1 MASTDLLS
9 LAGWNILP
17 RNNFD
22 LAEFAPH
29 HARLQPA
36 ICVVSHEA
44 PVISRLELDSPNTT
58 YIYRDSPPGR
68 GTDDDVHKYDT
79 PANYVRY
86 LHAKAPPR
94 AALYLGN
101 EPNDLYSAALWS
113 LEALK
118 ACDEVDR
125 VGVFLNLS
133 HGRPEP
139 DHWTENRP
147 LSQLVQQLSGT
158 RHILG
163 LHEYMGPG
171 KLGEGYWIG
180 RCKHVNA
187 RCESIGIQP
196 PQIAITELGVLAFA
210 DELKQVLSA
219 HKGWQLAEIDG
230 ERITPEQ
237 MMAQA
242 ALAWDIYAAI
252 PNVRGTAWFDAGDW
266 GEDNSVR
273 ADKEP
278 VVKQQMEAYV
288 STRPI
293 PRPAQRP
300 DEAVVGIPTTVSHT
314 SDSSGANVRNL
325 PLETSEIVGHVKVG
339 DEVTVFPQT
348 WTLPMGRYRWVWI
361 EQPRLN
367 GWVADVATF
376 EAADANRKKTGPL
389 PPIEMP
395 VPTPDPEPE
404 PQPDPAPKDD
414 SAAQLEALF
423 TEAAALFVRIS
434 GIYAAMQAR
443 EEVAAIKNETTPA
456 SSTAD

>member
-1 MASTDLLS
+1 MASTNLLS
-9 LAGWNILP
+9 LAGWNILV
-17 RNNFD
+17 RGAHFD
-22 LAEFAPH
+22 VNEFAPH

-58 YIYRDSPPGR
+58 YIYRDSPPGH
-68 GTDDDVHKYDT
+68 GTDDDVHLHVS
-79 PANYVRY
+79 PAEYVHY

-94 AALYLGN
+94 AGLYLGN

-113 LEALK
+113 QVALK
-118 ACDEVDR
+118 ACDEVGR

-139 DHWTENRP
+139 HHWMENRP
-147 LSQLVQQLSGT
+147 LAQLILQLSGK

-180 RCKHVNA
+180 RCKNVNA
-187 RCESIGIQP
+187 RCEAIGIQP
-196 PQIAITELGVLAFA
+196 PQIAITELGVLAFVDHVDKA
-210 DELKQVLSA
+210 LLDS
-219 HKGWQLAEIDG
+219 HKGWQAAGMRGVEMVTEL
-230 ERITPEQ
+230 
-237 MMAQA
+237 
-242 ALAWDIYAAI
+242 ALAYDIYAAL
-252 PNVRGTAWFDAGDW
+252 PNVVGTALFCAGDW
-266 GEDNSVR
+266 GEGVR
-273 ADKEP
+273 ADKDTE
-278 VVKQQMEAYV
+278 VKAGMETYV

-376 EAADANRKKTGPL
+376 EAPDANRKKTGPL
-389 PPIEMP
+389 PPIELP
-395 VPTPDPEPE
+395 VPIPDPEPE
-404 PQPDPAPKDD
+404 PQPDPEPD

-423 TEAAALFVRIS
+423 KEASELHTELAALNVKIS
-434 GIYAAMQAR
+434 GIYAAMQERA
-443 EEVAAIKNETTPA
+443 EVAAIKTPERV
-456 SSTAD
+456 